1 MQSKSQLYS
10 NVVFKNVSEYSSN
23 TQIDDKTKKKYKSLC
38 KRAGGVL
45 RTVGL
50 IQFLTFLKAKSQKK
64 AEIHHAALLEH
75 LEQELRTFHVVNA
88 RQNTDELLELVRRQ
102 SLPKYMHTT
111 KEILRFLQW
120 HKRIADILIEGTADE
135 SGEE

>member
-10 NVVFKNVSEYSSN
+10 DAVFRRVSAYVNNQETDN
-23 TQIDDKTKKKYKSLC
+23 KTKKKYKSLC

-50 IQFLTFLKAKSQKK
+50 IQFLTFLKAKAQKDS
-64 AEIHHAALLEH
+64 ELHHKTLLEH
-75 LEQELRTFHVVNA
+75 LQQELNVFNILTSNNIDVMLSNIR
-88 RQNTDELLELVRRQ
+88 EE
-102 SLPKYMHTT
+102 SLPNYMHTT
-111 KEILRFLQW
+111 KETLKLLQW
-120 HKRIADILIEGTADE
+120 HKRMSDILIEGTADE